1 MKKVISMILAFAL
14 IFSMAAPAS
23 AAKAAEETYIEI
35 TSTSA
40 PLRTGPGKKYEAV
53 ATLEK
58 GDCLVMTGWS
68 ENRYGNVWYHC
79 QYAGSDDTLY
89 LYSEHAE
96 FHSHTY
102 QEVCEGFSFCHCGRY
117 EIDSCSGA
125 TQTDGLVIT
134 AGTLLTDA
142 MAAAAA
148 ELTALG
154 GSITTAASGAAVA
167 FPYVAVVSVVGL
179 MVYMGVSQSG
189 TQAQVK
195 DVVKAET
202 FEDLWSVFEKDGPEV
217 YYAAAFLPGDIPA
230 LLLTSEAM
238 DLKEATDYL
247 TKAVN
252 SKANAFIAKLYEKPL
267 INVWTALHDGAKLL
281 CENFLNHNKGF
292 AYGNSQKKICVYE
305 HDRFYDEEKLYFE
318 HYHLLRIVD
327 PFSMAM
333 SKVKD
338 IHILFGPMLEP
349 SDFV

>member
-1 MKKVISMILAFAL
+1 MKKIISMILAIAL
-14 IFSMAAPAS
+14 MFSMAAPAS

-125 TQTDGLVIT
+125 AQTDGLVIT

-167 FPYVAVVSVVGL
+167 FPYVCVASVVGL

-238 DLKEATDYL
+238 DLEEATDYL
-247 TKAVN
+247 
-252 SKANAFIAKLYEKPL
+252 SKLANNRGYAYIADLYGKSL
-267 INVWTALHDGAKLL
+267 LNVWTPLHDSAAIL
-281 CENFLNHNKGF
+281 CEKFMKLNKGF
-292 AYGNSQKKICVYE
+292 VYGNSNADLCLYERDSVKKDWKIQ
-305 HDRFYDEEKLYFE
+305 FE
-318 HYHLLRIVD
+318 HFHLHRMEN
-327 PFSMAM
+327 PFSFI
-333 SKVKD
+333 KVRY
-338 IHILFGPMLEP
+338 IHVLFGPPLE
-349 SDFV
+349 SRDFV